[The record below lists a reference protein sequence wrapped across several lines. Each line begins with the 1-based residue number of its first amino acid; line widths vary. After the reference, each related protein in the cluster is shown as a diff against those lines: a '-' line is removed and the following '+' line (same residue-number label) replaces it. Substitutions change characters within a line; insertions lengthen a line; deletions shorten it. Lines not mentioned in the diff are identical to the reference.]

1 VVTPHQ
7 QLTHEWWGH
16 HRPQLEAY
24 ISTLVIQ
31 EAEAG
36 DTSSVA
42 KGRLEAIEDFPVL
55 ELNEDVLNPAK
66 SLVETGPIPAE
77 FGVGPLQPAQ
87 GFSIDFLFL
96 GTNNRPVT

>member
-1 VVTPHQ
+1 MVTPHQ

-31 EAEAG
+31 EAETG

-42 KGRLEAIEDFPVL
+42 NGRLEAIEDFPVL
-55 ELNEDVLNPAK
+55 EIEDICSEQHIPYIGNESQLDEVAK
-66 SLVETGPIPAE
+66 P
-77 FGVGPLQPAQ
+77 
-87 GFSIDFLFL
+87 
-96 GTNNRPVT
+96 